1 MARRTASETPV
12 VGRDHVR
19 ERLDAL
25 ADAVRD
31 GRGGALVLAGARG
44 TGRTTL
50 LATVAAHVRVAEVA
64 GVEAEADM
72 PWAGV
77 QRLADAAGVALDT
90 RDGDVPGV
98 GAALLERLADRG
110 PVVCLVDDAH
120 RLDEPSLDTLAFVAR
135 RCGSLPVGIVCAV
148 PPSDPAL
155 QRLAGLDVEPLP
167 PLSDDDALRL
177 VAERNSR
184 IAPPVA
190 AELVATAGGNP
201 SDLCELV
208 GALTAAQ
215 AVGGQAPPRSLPSG
229 GRGRTAVLAAYR
241 RLSDDAARFVL
252 RLACADG
259 AELAGGEPDADV
271 LAEVQRSGLVWMA
284 GDGPRPCSPAV
295 GATLYDAAGERERRR
310 AHARLADSIDPQQRR
325 ASWEWH
331 TARADGRSDAAV
343 ADVVAA
349 VADDHPET
357 AALAWHRAA
366 LLTPPGP
373 SKATRLR
380 HAARRYWASGRSGP
394 ARRLLRQAGAHTADG
409 PESGRILAALGE
421 IELRDGC
428 PEVAAHQLLLAAET
442 LDRDEQ
448 AEAFLLAAEARRTA
462 SDTAGYLET
471 AAKADGSLVATHL
484 TGMASM
490 FTGDHRAAGEAL
502 RRVLDEAGDDVR
514 GALCAAEAAV
524 TLGRP
529 RSAHDRAAVAVA
541 RARGDA
547 CAPLLPT
554 ALFQFSLTSTLLDR
568 PHAALEASTE
578 GIAQAVANGQRN
590 TAAEHEVLAALAE
603 VSLGNRTAALDHV
616 DAAQPRIDRA
626 GLGRAAAIAEWVRAC
641 ADLLDERPG
650 DALRRLVAL
659 FTPASG
665 VPTVQI
671 AAVPQL
677 VECAIRCGESDRAQR
692 ALDRYEK
699 WATSTGTGVWVA
711 LVHRCRGLLAED
723 ADEAERHFTT
733 AVDLQRSG
741 GMTLELARTELA
753 YARRLRRQRRNREAR
768 SVLRD
773 AFRLADDAGA
783 DYWVTQIREELR
795 AAGERAESDRHVAED
810 LTPQQERIVRLVA
823 DGRTNREIAERLVI
837 SQRTVEH
844 HLRNIFVR
852 LGVRSRVELAAT
864 VPRQKNAPTASD

>member
-1 MARRTASETPV
+1 SRSRRTYPRRWPSGSRSFRRRSRRPGWRPRSRPRRTALAAPRCCPRSGPVRAGTRSRPGRPPSSLLRRRLRAPTRLPTTASSLSFVALFLLVIRVWSGGAYLGPAHCRRCAHGPHRCNHRPRCEKVIDGFSDFPGTDSPVTDASGWRDMARRTASETPV

-31 GRGGALVLAGARG
+31 DRGGALVLAGARG

-50 LATVAAHVRVAEVA
+50 LATVAAHARGAEVA
-64 GVEAEADM
+64 GAEGEDDM

-148 PPSDPAL
+148 LPSDPAL

-357 AALAWHRAA
+357 AALAWHRA
-366 LLTPPGP
+366 
-373 SKATRLR
+373 
-380 HAARRYWASGRSGP
+380 
-394 ARRLLRQAGAHTADG
+394 
-409 PESGRILAALGE
+409 
-421 IELRDGC
+421 
-428 PEVAAHQLLLAAET
+428 
-442 LDRDEQ
+442 
-448 AEAFLLAAEARRTA
+448 
-462 SDTAGYLET
+462 
-471 AAKADGSLVATHL
+471 
-484 TGMASM
+484 
-490 FTGDHRAAGEAL
+490 
-502 RRVLDEAGDDVR
+502 
-514 GALCAAEAAV
+514 
-524 TLGRP
+524 
-529 RSAHDRAAVAVA
+529 
-541 RARGDA
+541 
-547 CAPLLPT
+547 
-554 ALFQFSLTSTLLDR
+554 
-568 PHAALEASTE
+568 
-578 GIAQAVANGQRN
+578 
-590 TAAEHEVLAALAE
+590 
-603 VSLGNRTAALDHV
+603 
-616 DAAQPRIDRA
+616 
-626 GLGRAAAIAEWVRAC
+626 
-641 ADLLDERPG
+641 
-650 DALRRLVAL
+650 
-659 FTPASG
+659 
-665 VPTVQI
+665 
-671 AAVPQL
+671 
-677 VECAIRCGESDRAQR
+677 
-692 ALDRYEK
+692 
-699 WATSTGTGVWVA
+699 
-711 LVHRCRGLLAED
+711 
-723 ADEAERHFTT
+723 
-733 AVDLQRSG
+733 
-741 GMTLELARTELA
+741 
-753 YARRLRRQRRNREAR
+753 
-768 SVLRD
+768 
-773 AFRLADDAGA
+773 
-783 DYWVTQIREELR
+783 
-795 AAGERAESDRHVAED
+795 
-810 LTPQQERIVRLVA
+810 
-823 DGRTNREIAERLVI
+823 
-837 SQRTVEH
+837 
-844 HLRNIFVR
+844 
-852 LGVRSRVELAAT
+852 
-864 VPRQKNAPTASD
+864 